1 MADERQARKLESGAL
16 KRWADMSEEEIED
29 DAQELLEDDE
39 DDEDDE
45 QSDS

>member
-16 KRWADMSEEEIED
+16 KRWAKMSEEEIEE
-29 DAQELLEDDE
+29 DAQELLEADD
-39 DDEDDE
+39 DDDDDE